1 MEKRDIT
8 TEDMYSKLEPFSS
21 YHAMLLFLVNFIGV
35 FCGQLMSFNVFGHY
49 EPGKSIIIDNP
60 SVRFSIF
67 ILLTFAA
74 DDHNFLW
81 RLFAAVLNFR
91 VYVQW
96 PSQRKRYKWKL

>member
-74 DDHNFLW
+74 NDLRRMIIIFCG
-81 RLFAAVLNFR
+81 
-91 VYVQW
+91 VYL
-96 PSQRKRYKWKL
+96 QRF